1 MDGPLYTGFDFCNWD
16 IKGQHWGGCC
26 EVSNCFNFNL
36 KHPQKRKYVTFTRE
50 EILNIGKYAF
60 MHGNSREAQKYSVGE
75 STVRLHRKKV
85 WTRPHKFH
93 KIKRVRPLLL
103 RSEMVE
109 KVMKYQ
115 HAIRKKGGIV
125 NTVVAIAIAQTLI
138 AISEDKNLKVLDLEK
153 TSWTKSL
160 FHRMGFV
167 KQSATTGKPVI
178 PDGAKKG
185 AGLLYHHQII
195 KFVE

>member
-1 MDGPLYTGFDFCNWD
+1 M
-16 IKGQHWGGCC
+16 
-26 EVSNCFNFNL
+26 NFNL
-36 KHPQKRKYVTFTRE
+36 KHPQNNEYVTFTRE
-50 EILNIGKYAF
+50 EILNIGKYASI
-60 MHGNSREAQKYSVGE
+60 HGNSRTARKYSVGE
-75 STVRLHRKKV
+75 STVRLHRKKYEQGLTSSTKV
-85 WTRPHKFH
+85 
-93 KIKRVRPLLL
+93 KRGRPLLL
-103 RSEMVE
+103 GSEIDE
-109 KVMKYQ
+109 KVMKYLQ
-115 HAIRKKGGIV
+115 AIRKKGGVV
-125 NTVVAIAIAQTLI
+125 NTVVAIAIAQALI
-138 AISEDKNLKVLDLEK
+138 AKSEDKNLKVLDLEK